1 MFLDAIAMNNVTG
14 SVSLRFKR
22 NGELQID
29 RITGC
34 DVEENENN
42 VKFNKP
48 LASKC
53 EGAVH

>member
-1 MFLDAIAMNNVTG
+1 MFLDAIAINNVTG